1 MTGLYKLIFDLSVYY
16 SLIGFY
22 ANIAFGSAP
31 SMLGFALLCVT
42 VGGYIFLQSK
52 GADEHRRMP
61 VLALPFF
68 ALVFWPGLWPA
79 IHLLPAW
86 LYTGWSLVTGKTETN
101 YTEFR
106 SHFSFGFGIQAFI
119 LPAFIFSKSAP
130 AAFVD
135 AVPYLTM
142 LLAVGV
148 CLLRMLREETQSGSK
163 QALFIMSFVVGCALL
178 TIGRAPHMVM
188 AVIKFLYQ
196 NVIAVALLCTI
207 LTLGVLLYTFFKFFF
222 WLVSLLGGKNEN
234 PPEMNLMS
242 VAQMMGLEEEFV
254 DTSGDIAWLR
264 ILGYVLI
271 TAVVVLLL
279 FLLFRKLLGHGS
291 REKKR
296 DPWTDQKESVEPG
309 ARRRRRSLTR
319 PRDPR
324 LAVRYYYGRFMDE
337 CRKRG
342 MTVKPSLTNEE
353 LARASAMYFPG
364 GDPGKLAEVYAPA
377 RYCERGTVTPAD
389 VDRAQAA
396 WSSLKKTKAPL
407 D

>member
-1 MTGLYKLIFDLSVYY
+1 MTGVYKLIFDLSVYY

-22 ANIAFGSAP
+22 ANLAFGSAP
-31 SMLGFALLCVT
+31 SMLGFALLCVV
-42 VGGYIFLQSK
+42 VGAYTFLAGK
-52 GADEHRRMP
+52 GADERVRMA
-61 VLALPFF
+61 VLALPFI
-68 ALVFWPGLWPA
+68 ALIFWPGIWPA

-86 LYTGWSLVTGKTETN
+86 FYTGWSLVTGKTETI
-101 YTEFR
+101 YEEFR

-119 LPAFIFSKSAP
+119 LPAFLFAKAAP
-130 AAFVD
+130 SAFVD
-135 AVPYLTM
+135 AVPYLT
-142 LLAVGV
+142 LLLSSGV
-148 CLLRMLREETQSGSK
+148 CLLRMLREETKSGTK
-163 QALFIMSFVVGCALL
+163 QALFIMSFVAGCAIL

-196 NVIAVALLCTI
+196 NVIAVAILCTV
-207 LTLGVLLYTFFKFFF
+207 LTIGVVFFALFRFIF
-222 WLVSLLGGKNEN
+222 WLIGLLGGKNEN

-242 VAQMMGLEEEFV
+242 AAEMMGLEEEFV

-271 TAVVVLLL
+271 TAVIILLL

-296 DPWTDQKESVEPG
+296 DPWTDQRESVEPG

-353 LARASAMYFPG
+353 LTHASRMYFPG

-396 WSSLKKTKAPL
+396 WSRLKKTKAPL